1 MSTRWLELT
10 LSVPTTVSDAVC
22 NFLFEC
28 GTSGLQT
35 DDQVGHTCITSYF
48 DTTPPIEAIR
58 HFLTDLGVRGGAP
71 GTDPVHVT
79 EIAEEDWA
87 ENWKQ
92 HFTAQVIG
100 RRLYV
105 CPPWDSACPLDR
117 IPIVIEPGMAFGTGL
132 HSTTRGCLELLE
144 ADVERRQTERS
155 LDLGTGSGILAIAMA
170 KLGVPDVLAVD
181 IDPVARAVAA
191 ENATRNGVADRITVA
206 GSLEAAGGPFG
217 LIVANLFANA
227 LIESATHLVSL
238 VEPRGSII
246 CAGFLS
252 DDEAAVRDRYERTG
266 CSVATRWEEG
276 NWVTLQFTES
286 TSR

>member
-1 MSTRWLELT
+1 MSTRWLALT
-10 LSVPTTVSDAVC
+10 LSVPVTVSDAVC

-35 DDQVGHTCITSYF
+35 DDDNGRTCITSYF
-48 DTTPPIEAIR
+48 DTIPPIEAIR
-58 HFLTDLGVRGGAP
+58 TFLADLGVHSGAA
-71 GTDPVHVT
+71 GTDRLQVN
-79 EIAEEDWA
+79 EIAEQNWA

-105 CPPWDSACPLDR
+105 CPPWDNACPPDR

-144 ADVERRQTERS
+144 AEVERSPTDRG

-170 KLGVPDVLAVD
+170 KLGAPDIRAVD

-191 ENATRNGVADRITVA
+191 ENATRNGVADRITVT

-227 LIESATHLVSL
+227 LIESAAHLVSL
-238 VEPRGSII
+238 IEARGSII

-252 DDEAAVRDRYERTG
+252 DDEAAVRGAYDRKG
-266 CSVATRWEEG
+266 WSVATRREEG
-276 NWVTLQFTES
+276 NWVTLRFTAS
-286 TSR
+286 TRR